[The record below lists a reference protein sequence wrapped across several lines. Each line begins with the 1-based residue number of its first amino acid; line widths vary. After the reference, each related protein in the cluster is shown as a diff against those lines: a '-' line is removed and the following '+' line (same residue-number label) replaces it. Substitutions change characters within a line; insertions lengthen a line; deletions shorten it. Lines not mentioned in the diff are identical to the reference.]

1 MGGGSGG
8 GFTGTKGSGITKHG
22 AERMKER
29 GFTHK
34 DVTETKANGI
44 VKTQSDDAKVYINE
58 THPGKF
64 NIVVEGKNGPIT
76 VLKGLSQKSLARL
89 LKNYGWR

>member
-1 MGGGSGG
+1 MGGGTGG
-8 GFTGTKGSGITKHG
+8 GFKGTKGSDTTKHG
-22 AERMKER
+22 AKRMKER

-34 DVTETKANGI
+34 DVAETKANGI
-44 VKTQSDDAKVYINE
+44 IKTQSDGAKVYINE
-58 THPGKF
+58 INPGKF

-76 VLKGLSQKSLARL
+76 VLKGLRQKSLDRL